1 MRKIDFTKLKLPELN
16 TTEDA
21 LTLALVL
28 AITAS
33 DERGYSEAT
42 AVAEDL
48 SKALSEIEVAR
59 CKNRVIQIL
68 EAA

>member
-1 MRKIDFTKLKLPELN
+1 MRKIDFTRLKLSEPK

-28 AITAS
+28 AITAHDEQGSS
-33 DERGYSEAT
+33 DAT
-42 AVAEDL
+42 AIAQDL
-48 SKALSEIEVAR
+48 SKALSEIAVAR
-59 CKNRVIQIL
+59 CRNRVINIL

>member
-1 MRKIDFTKLKLPELN
+1 MRKIDFTKLKLPKPN

-28 AITAS
+28 AITAPDEQGSS
-33 DERGYSEAT
+33 DAT
-42 AVAEDL
+42 AIAQDL
-48 SKALSEIEVAR
+48 SKTLSEIEVAR
-59 CKNRVIQIL
+59 CRNRVIQIL

>member
-1 MRKIDFTKLKLPELN
+1 MRKIDFTKLKLPEPN

-28 AITAS
+28 AITAPDEQGSS
-33 DERGYSEAT
+33 DAT
-42 AVAEDL
+42 AIALDL
-48 SKALSEIEVAR
+48 SKALSEIAVAR
-59 CKNRVIQIL
+59 CRNRVINIL

>member
-1 MRKIDFTKLKLPELN
+1 MRKIDFTKLKLPKPN

-28 AITAS
+28 AITAPDEQGSS
-33 DERGYSEAT
+33 DAT
-42 AVAEDL
+42 AIAQDL
-48 SKALSEIEVAR
+48 SKTLSEISVAR
-59 CKNRVIQIL
+59 CRNRVIQIL

>member
-28 AITAS
+28 AVTAS
-33 DERGYSEAT
+33 DERGFSEAT

>member
-1 MRKIDFTKLKLPELN
+1 MRKIDFSILKLLEPK

-28 AITAS
+28 AITAPDEQGSS
-33 DERGYSEAT
+33 DAT
-42 AVAEDL
+42 AIAQDL
-48 SKALSEIEVAR
+48 SKALSEISVAR
-59 CKNRVIQIL
+59 CRNRVIQIL

>member
-1 MRKIDFTKLKLPELN
+1 MRKKHFTKLKLPELN

-28 AITAS
+28 AITAP
-33 DERGYSEAT
+33 DERGSSEAT
-42 AVAEDL
+42 AVARDL

>member
-1 MRKIDFTKLKLPELN
+1 MRKIDFTKLKLPEPN

-28 AITAS
+28 AITATDEQGSS
-33 DERGYSEAT
+33 DAT
-42 AVAEDL
+42 AIALDL

-59 CKNRVIQIL
+59 CRNRVINIL

>member
-1 MRKIDFTKLKLPELN
+1 MRKIDFTKLKLPEPN

-28 AITAS
+28 AITAPNEQGS
-33 DERGYSEAT
+33 SEAT
-42 AVAEDL
+42 AIAQDL

-59 CKNRVIQIL
+59 CRNRVIQIL

>member
-1 MRKIDFTKLKLPELN
+1 MRKIDFTKLKLPKPN

-28 AITAS
+28 AITAPDEQGSS
-33 DERGYSEAT
+33 DAT
-42 AVAEDL
+42 AIAQDL
-48 SKALSEIEVAR
+48 SKTLSKIEVAR
-59 CKNRVIQIL
+59 CRNRVIQIL

>member
-1 MRKIDFTKLKLPELN
+1 MRKIDFTKLKLSEPK

-28 AITAS
+28 AITAPDEQSSS
-33 DERGYSEAT
+33 DAT
-42 AVAEDL
+42 AIAQDL

-59 CKNRVIQIL
+59 CRNRVIQIL

>member
-1 MRKIDFTKLKLPELN
+1 MRKIDFTKLKLTEPQ

-28 AITAS
+28 AITAP
-33 DERGYSEAT
+33 DEQGSSEAT
-42 AVAEDL
+42 VIAQDL
-48 SKALSEIEVAR
+48 SKALSEIAVAR
-59 CKNRVIQIL
+59 CRSRVINIL

>member
-1 MRKIDFTKLKLPELN
+1 MRKIDFTKLKLPEPN

-33 DERGYSEAT
+33 DERGSSEAT
-42 AVAEDL
+42 TVAEDL
-48 SKALSEIEVAR
+48 SKALSEIAVAR

>member
-1 MRKIDFTKLKLPELN
+1 MRKIDFTKLKLTEPN

-28 AITAS
+28 AVTAPNEQGSS
-33 DERGYSEAT
+33 DAT
-42 AVAEDL
+42 AIAQDL
-48 SKALSEIEVAR
+48 SKALSEIAVAR
-59 CKNRVIQIL
+59 CRNRVIQIL

>member
-1 MRKIDFTKLKLPELN
+1 MRKIDFSILKLPKPN

-28 AITAS
+28 AITAPDEQGSS
-33 DERGYSEAT
+33 DAT
-42 AVAEDL
+42 AIAQDL
-48 SKALSEIEVAR
+48 SKTLPEIAVAR
-59 CKNRVIQIL
+59 CRNRVIQIL

>member
-1 MRKIDFTKLKLPELN
+1 MRKKHFTKLKLPELN

-33 DERGYSEAT
+33 DERGFSEAT
-42 AVAEDL
+42 TVAEDL
-48 SKALSEIEVAR
+48 SKALFEIEVAR
-59 CKNRVIQIL
+59 CKNRVIKIL

>member
-1 MRKIDFTKLKLPELN
+1 MRKIDFTKLRLPEPN
-16 TTEDA
+16 TTEEA

-28 AITAS
+28 AITAP
-33 DERGYSEAT
+33 DERGSSEAT
-42 AVAEDL
+42 VVAEDL

>member
-1 MRKIDFTKLKLPELN
+1 MRKINFTKLKLPKPN

-28 AITAS
+28 AITAPDEQGSS
-33 DERGYSEAT
+33 DAT
-42 AVAEDL
+42 AIAQDL
-48 SKALSEIEVAR
+48 SKTLSEIEVAR
-59 CKNRVIQIL
+59 CRNRVIQIL

>member
-1 MRKIDFTKLKLPELN
+1 MRKIDFTRLKLPEPN

-28 AITAS
+28 AITAPDEQGSS
-33 DERGYSEAT
+33 DAT
-42 AVAEDL
+42 AIAQDL
-48 SKALSEIEVAR
+48 SKTLSEISVAR
-59 CKNRVIQIL
+59 CRNRVIQIL